1 MKFSA
6 VLFTLSVLT
15 TPALA
20 FEIEEIGKLQA
31 TFGNEI
37 ITQPSVIA
45 KTDGQTSPTAFP
57 PLA

>member
-1 MKFSA
+1 MRFVACLSLLLVSA
-6 VLFTLSVLT
+6 PPV
-15 TPALA
+15 LA